1 MSDFARELKAARSAR
16 GHKTARAF
24 FDWLKAKG
32 VSFNY
37 SYYMRL
43 EQGAI
48 PSEKVTQEIAAS
60 LKGEWADRLILAH
73 CRCLF
78 PKNTYLFEA
87 PAPKKA
93 ETETPKAYV
102 PSGQKELSLKQV
114 AAIAASKANYHLF
127 LAATLARRLVKEEEF
142 LEWFNA
148 RELSASL
155 KQLGS
160 AGLVRATEE
169 GFEAVSVESRFPDAY
184 NEDLKAAYGKFDLW
198 DEEFGARMGLDLLV
212 NKMLIR
218 RVSGRY
224 LLIIRKQ
231 LDLLFELVKSSDE
244 TDIRYNDQ
252 VLQLKVVMRQGKL
265 PG

>member
-1 MSDFARELKAARSAR
+1 MSDFSSELKSARSAK

-24 FDWLKAKG
+24 FDWLKEKG

-43 EQGAI
+43 EQGGV
-48 PSEKVTQEIAAS
+48 PSEKVTQEIASA

-93 ETETPKAYV
+93 EAAPKAYV

-114 AAIAASKANYHLF
+114 AAIAASKTNYHLF
-127 LAATLARRLVKEEEF
+127 LMATLARRLVKEEEF
-142 LEWFNA
+142 LEWFSA
-148 RELSASL
+148 RELSSSL
-155 KQLGS
+155 KQLGE
-160 AGLVRATEE
+160 AGLVRVTEE

-184 NEDLKAAYGKFDLW
+184 NEDLRAAYAKFDLW
-198 DEEFGARMGLDLLV
+198 DEEFGARVGLDLLV

-244 TDIRYNDQ
+244 TDVRYNDQ

>member
-1 MSDFARELKAARSAR
+1 MSDFANELKSTR
-16 GHKTARAF
+16 GALGYKTARAF
-24 FDWLKAKG
+24 YDWLKERG

-43 EQGAI
+43 EQAGL
-48 PSEKVTQEIAAS
+48 PSEKVTQEIAS
-60 LKGEWADRLILAH
+60 VLRGEWADRLILAH

-87 PAPKKA
+87 PAPKKVEA
-93 ETETPKAYV
+93 EPPKPYA

-114 AAIAASKANYHLF
+114 AVIAASKTNYHIF
-127 LAATLARRLVKEEEF
+127 LAATLARKIVKEKEF
-142 LEWFNA
+142 LAWFNA

-155 KQLGS
+155 KQLRG
-160 AGLVRATEE
+160 AGLVRITEE

-184 NEDLKAAYGKFDLW
+184 NTELKAAYAKFDLW
-198 DEEFGARMGLDLLV
+198 DEEFGARVGLDFLV

-224 LLIIRKQ
+224 LVIIRKQ

-244 TDIRYNDQ
+244 TDIRYNDH
-252 VLQLKVVMRQGKL
+252 VLQLKVALRQGKL